1 MARRGAAPVE
11 SCHPRRA
18 AAGPRSAAAPLT
30 TWPCGRAEKNVNQN
44 QLNPAQREAVRY
56 TEGPLLVLAGA
67 GSGKTRVIAQKIAH
81 LISHNS
87 VAPDRI
93 AAITFTNKASREMK
107 ERVGPLLPKGNKAK
121 PWISTFHTL
130 GLRILKEEF
139 AAVGYRPRFTL
150 FDARDSEGVIAEISR
165 RELGSTNFDGRALQS
180 RISNWKNALMDPR
193 AALAEATDPPAKA
206 AAICFKH
213 YAQALR
219 AYNALDFDDLIC
231 LPVQLFRE
239 HSDILLR
246 WQAQL
251 RWLLVDEYQDTNLAQ
266 YELVKLL
273 AWDSGR
279 LTVVGDDDQSIYAWR
294 GARPENLATLTRDFP
309 GLKVIKLEQNYR
321 SMGVIL
327 KAANKLIANNP
338 HVFDK
343 RLWSEKGFGDKI
355 RIRAVNDEL
364 AEAEAVANQ
373 IAHDKLVSGRPYKD
387 YAILFRSNYQAR
399 AFEHAL
405 RERDIPYILSGARSF
420 FDSTE
425 VKDAVCYMRLLANP
439 NDDNALLRVINSPRR
454 GIGTATIEALVK
466 AASTTES
473 TLLEAIDSMAFSSA
487 VPPRSLKPARDFAQ
501 WLASLHRR
509 SEDDAPADL
518 LKVLLG
524 DIGYEDWLLQ
534 TSDNE
539 QDAMRRWA
547 NVCELLGWVERI
559 AKQDEAKTIA
569 DIVAAL
575 TLYDI
580 MDRQE
585 SEDERD
591 CVALMTLHAAKGL
604 EFPHV
609 FLVGFEENLL
619 PHRSSIEAD
628 TIEEERRLAYV
639 GITRAQQTLGI
650 SYTKSRRRF
659 GKLEACTPSRFLDEL
674 PREDLRFD
682 GAPEDADANRTR
694 GNSTLAHLRGLLKA
708 D

>member
-1 MARRGAAPVE
+1 V
-11 SCHPRRA
+11 S
-18 AAGPRSAAAPLT
+18 
-30 TWPCGRAEKNVNQN
+30 
-44 QLNPAQREAVRY
+44 QLNPAQREAVRH

-81 LISHNS
+81 LIAHHG

-93 AAITFTNKASREMK
+93 AAITFTNKAAREMK
-107 ERVGPLLPKGNKAK
+107 ERVAPLLPKGGRAK

-139 AAVGYRPRFTL
+139 AAVGYRTRFTL
-150 FDARDSEGVIAEISR
+150 FDARDAEGVIAEIAR

-180 RISNWKNALMDPR
+180 RISNWKNALMDPK
-193 AALAEATDPPAKA
+193 AALAEAVDPPAKA
-206 AAICFKH
+206 AAKCYVQ

-219 AYNALDFDDLIC
+219 AYNAMDFDDLIC
-231 LPVQLFRE
+231 LPVQLFRGD
-239 HSDILLR
+239 SATLLR

-273 AWDSGR
+273 AMHTGR

-309 GLKVIKLEQNYR
+309 DIRVIKLEQNYR

-343 RLWSEKGFGDKI
+343 RLWSERGFGEKI
-355 RIRAVNDEL
+355 RIRAASDEL
-364 AEAEAVANQ
+364 GEAEAVGNQ
-373 IAHDKLVSGRPYKD
+373 IAHDKLVSGRSFRD

-405 RERDIPYILSGARSF
+405 RERDIPYVLSGARSF

-425 VKDAVCYMRLLANP
+425 VKDAVCYLRLLANP
-439 NDDNALLRVINSPRR
+439 TDDNALLRVINSPRR
-454 GIGTATIEALVK
+454 GIGTSTIEALVRT
-466 AASTTES
+466 ASVNQCS
-473 TLLEAIDSMAFSSA
+473 LLDAIDSMAFASA
-487 VPPRSLKPARDFAQ
+487 VPARSLKPAREFAH
-501 WLASLHRR
+501 WLMSLHRR
-509 SEDDAPADL
+509 SEDDAPAAL
-518 LKVLLG
+518 LKVLLT

-534 TSDNE
+534 TTDNE
-539 QDAMRRWA
+539 QDALRRWG
-547 NVCELLGWVERI
+547 NVMELMNWVDRI
-559 AKQDEAKTIA
+559 AKQGEGKNIG
-569 DIVAAL
+569 DIVASL

-580 MDRQE
+580 MERQE

-639 GITRAQQTLGI
+639 GITRAQQTLSI
-650 SYTKSRRRF
+650 SYTKTRRRF
-659 GKLEACTPSRFLDEL
+659 GKIEECTPSRFLDEL
-674 PREDLRFD
+674 PKEDLRFD
-682 GAPEDADANRTR
+682 GAADGGEENRSK
-694 GNSTLAHLRGLLKA
+694 GKSTLAHLKGLLKA

>member
-1 MARRGAAPVE
+1 VSTHKTP
-11 SCHPRRA
+11 P
-18 AAGPRSAAAPLT
+18 
-30 TWPCGRAEKNVNQN
+30 
-44 QLNPAQREAVRY
+44 LNPAQREAVRHV
-56 TEGPLLVLAGA
+56 EGPLLVLAGA
-67 GSGKTRVIAQKIAH
+67 GSGKTGVIARKIAH
-81 LISHNS
+81 LIDVHA

-93 AAITFTNKASREMK
+93 CAITFTNKAAREMK
-107 ERVGPLLPKGNKAK
+107 ERVTPLLPKGTKAK

-130 GLRILKEEF
+130 GLRILKEDH

-150 FDARDSEGVIAEISR
+150 FDARDSEGVIAEIAR
-165 RELGSTNFDGRALQS
+165 RELGSTNFDLRALQS
-180 RISNWKNALMDPR
+180 RISNWKNALLDPAAAR
-193 AALAEATDPPAKA
+193 AAAVEPQARA
-206 AAICFKH
+206 AAVCYAQ

-219 AYNALDFDDLIC
+219 AYNAMDFDDLIA
-231 LPVQLFRE
+231 LPVA
-239 HSDILLR
+239 LLRADRDTLIR

-273 AWDSGR
+273 AQDSGR

-294 GARPENLATLTRDFP
+294 GARPENLAALTRDFP
-309 GLKVIKLEQNYR
+309 RLKVIKLEQNYR
-321 SMGVIL
+321 STGIIL
-327 KAANKLIANNP
+327 KAANALIAHNP

-343 RLWSEKGFGDKI
+343 RLWSERGHGEKI
-355 RIRAVNDEL
+355 RIRALSDEIS
-364 AEAEAVANQ
+364 EAEAIGNQ
-373 IAHDKLVSGRPYKD
+373 IAHERLVGGRPFKD

-405 RERDIPYILSGARSF
+405 RERDIPYVLSGARSF

-425 VKDAVCYMRLLANP
+425 VKDAVCYLRLLANP
-439 NDDNALLRVINSPRR
+439 QDDNALLRVINSPRR
-454 GIGTATIEALVK
+454 GIGTSTIEALVK
-466 AASTTES
+466 AASS
-473 TLLEAIDSMAFSSA
+473 TQTSLVEAIDSMAFASA
-487 VPPRSLKPARDFAQ
+487 VPPRSLKPAREFAQ

-509 SEDDAPADL
+509 SEDDAPAAL
-518 LKVLLG
+518 LKVLLN
-524 DIGYEDWLLQ
+524 DVGYEDWLL
-534 TSDNE
+534 SMSENE
-539 QDAMRRWA
+539 QDAMRRWG
-547 NVCELLGWVERI
+547 NVSELIAWVERI
-559 AKQDEAKTIA
+559 VSQDEGKSIS
-569 DIVAAL
+569 DVVSAL

-580 MDRQE
+580 VERQE

-639 GITRAQQTLGI
+639 GITRARQTLSL
-650 SYTKSRRRF
+650 SYVKTRRRF
-659 GKLEACTPSRFLDEL
+659 GKLDECQPSRFLDEL

-682 GAPEDADANRTR
+682 GAAGDAEENRSKGR
-694 GNSTLAHLRGLLKA
+694 STLAQLKGLLKA